1 MQTQK
6 AVSLA
11 NFLTE
16 SVAKSNIGYHLLA
29 LAVTAV
35 WGTTF
40 VSTKVLIIEG
50 MHPAAI
56 FAIRFLVSYVG
67 ICLFSIIREG
77 KITWLARSWKDEL
90 MCLFL
95 GISGGSI
102 YFLAENSSLIYT
114 QAANV
119 SFFVCT
125 APLFT
130 AILTLIGRKV
140 LKGRFRDGLEEVHLG
155 RALIVGT
162 LLALIGIALVVFDG
176 QRLQLSVRG
185 DILAITSAFLWA
197 LYSLFVGE
205 MTKEY
210 NALFISRKV
219 FFYGFITIL
228 PFLGNTLS
236 SFSPDLLSQP
246 VVYLNLLFLGI
257 IASLLGYFTWNA
269 VMAKIGNVTSTNYIY
284 LNPIFTLIAATLVL
298 GEQMTAQSLFGSLAI
313 LGGVV
318 LAGRSQKH

>member
-11 NFLTE
+11 NFW
-16 SVAKSNIGYHLLA
+16 VRNVKKSALGYHLLA

-40 VSTKVLIIEG
+40 VSTKVLIVAG

-56 FAIRFLVSYVG
+56 FAIRFLLSYVG
-67 ICLFSIIREG
+67 ICLLSIIR
-77 KITWLARSWKDEL
+77 KDRIRWLSRNWKDEL
-90 MCLFL
+90 VCLFL

-130 AILTLIGRKV
+130 AILTLIGRQV
-140 LKGRFRDGLEEVHLG
+140 WKGRFREGLEEVQLG

-162 LLALIGIALVVFDG
+162 LLALTGIALVVFDG
-176 QRLQLSVRG
+176 ERLQLSARG
-185 DILAITSAFLWA
+185 DILAITAAILWA
-197 LYSLFVGE
+197 LYSLFAGE

-210 NALFISRKV
+210 NSLFISRKV
-219 FFYGFITIL
+219 FFYGLITIL
-228 PFLGNTLS
+228 PFLGNTAS
-236 SFSPDLLSQP
+236 SFSPALLSQP
-246 VVYLNLLFLGI
+246 AVYLNLLFLSLV
-257 IASLLGYFTWNA
+257 ASLIAFFSWNV
-269 VMAKIGNVTSTNYIY
+269 VMARIGNVTSTNFIY
-284 LNPIFTLIAATLVL
+284 LNPIFTLIAASLIL
-298 GEQMTAQSLFGSLAI
+298 GEQMTAQSLFGSLTI
-313 LGGVV
+313 LGGVI
-318 LAGRSQKH
+318 LAGRSQKQ